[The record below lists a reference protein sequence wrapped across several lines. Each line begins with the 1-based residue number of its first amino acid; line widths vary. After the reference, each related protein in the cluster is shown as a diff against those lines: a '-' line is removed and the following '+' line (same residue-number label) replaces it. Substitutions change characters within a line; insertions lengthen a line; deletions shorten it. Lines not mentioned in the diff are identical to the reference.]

1 MASQPPL
8 LGITKD
14 DKKKPGIYKF
24 YDYTKGGTDAMDYR
38 LGVNTVKTKSKRW
51 SLSVC
56 AYVLDTIRVNSQT
69 IYAICQGKDPRS
81 TDSINYGWELS
92 MQLTKP
98 HMERR
103 ATGGLTSH
111 IQRSMIGPAVRL
123 IQRQPQN
130 PDARRRCDLCVEALR
145 GQPEYKKKKD
155 KLAKVATRCTT
166 CDKSLCKAHCSSIC
180 HDCM

>member
-38 LGVNTVKTKSKRW
+38 LGINTVKTKSKRW

-111 IQRSMIGPAVRL
+111 IQRSIDMMIGPAVRF

-130 PDARRRCDLCVEALR
+130 PDARRHCDLCVEAL
-145 GQPEYKKKKD
+145 
-155 KLAKVATRCTT
+155 
-166 CDKSLCKAHCSSIC
+166 
-180 HDCM
+180 